1 MRQILGLVTAVT
13 ITAAVLISG
22 MAPATA
28 SPSPSAPA
36 SSTSPATAKT
46 AATTAPSPRPT
57 SPSTVPQTLPKASAS
72 ASAAASSPA
81 PATSSA
87 PVKPASPARPP
98 SPAQPATSAAP
109 APTASLP
116 APKPSRAAP
125 TTSHAP
131 SAPQA
136 PAPQAPAPAASKV
149 PTPKSPAPSAPH
161 ATAAPFSA
169 ATPLAA
175 PAANDAFVA
184 QVLKAIN
191 NYRAANGAGPLVIR
205 SAIGAGSQQW
215 AGTLNSRIN
224 ADTLEMNKAHRTDAG
239 ASILP
244 KGYDM
249 YSEII
254 AINGTAAQVV
264 DWWMNSPAHR
274 AALLDKRA
282 TDLGLGYVKTTKYG
296 WSSMTVVVG
305 NIAGYPESRRK
316 QPQPQP
322 VPVAKAGDIAVVDVD
337 GGLYIYPSAKGGDLW
352 QRKFISNG
360 WSSAQQLVVTD
371 YNGDGLADIIAIWKD
386 GRLTVSN
393 GQANGTL
400 KPALAIGRGWAPFE
414 IVVSPWTTGD
424 KLPSILAKH
433 RMSGDL
439 RLYPNLDGAR
449 FGVATQIGNGW
460 GKLTIVGADYDGDGH
475 QDLLARNT
483 AGQLI
488 LYRGTGTGGFVSEN
502 RRVIGSGWSIMTHIS
517 DVSNH
522 LGTGGQGIL
531 ARTSTGNLLHYPLVR
546 NGWGTSSVIGTGGWS
561 PLLLGS

>member
-1 MRQILGLVTAVT
+1 M
-13 ITAAVLISG
+13 
-22 MAPATA
+22 
-28 SPSPSAPA
+28 
-36 SSTSPATAKT
+36 
-46 AATTAPSPRPT
+46 
-57 SPSTVPQTLPKASAS
+57 
-72 ASAAASSPA
+72 
-81 PATSSA
+81 
-87 PVKPASPARPP
+87 
-98 SPAQPATSAAP
+98 
-109 APTASLP
+109 
-116 APKPSRAAP
+116 
-125 TTSHAP
+125 
-131 SAPQA
+131 
-136 PAPQAPAPAASKV
+136 
-149 PTPKSPAPSAPH
+149 
-161 ATAAPFSA
+161 
-169 ATPLAA
+169 
-175 PAANDAFVA
+175 
-184 QVLKAIN
+184 
-191 NYRAANGAGPLVIR
+191 IR

-414 IVVSPWTTGD
+414 IVVSPWTTGN

-433 RMSGDL
+433 RVSGDL

-449 FGVATQIGNGW
+449 FG
-460 GKLTIVGADYDGDGH
+460 K
-475 QDLLARNT
+475 
-483 AGQLI
+483 
-488 LYRGTGTGGFVSEN
+488 GGFVYEN
-502 RRVIGSGWSIMTHIS
+502 RRVVGSGWSNMTHIS
-517 DVSNH
+517 GVSNH